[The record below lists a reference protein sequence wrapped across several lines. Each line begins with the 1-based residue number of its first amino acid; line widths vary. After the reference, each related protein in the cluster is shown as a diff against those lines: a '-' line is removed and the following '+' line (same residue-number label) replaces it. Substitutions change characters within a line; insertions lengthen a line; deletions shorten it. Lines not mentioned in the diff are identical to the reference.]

1 VKTIMIGLILILL
14 VGCGAQA
21 TPTLVPTVTPRP
33 TPTPTPTPEPPDPA
47 EVTQMVVDAMQTLDI
62 EAASEHFC
70 EEQRSDLD
78 SSLEEGFAELEA
90 MGLDPDELLDAFQLN
105 FDDVEYEERSQE
117 GDEAVVHVSGS
128 MSLEFDTDKLR
139 EFFRKA
145 SEASGQE
152 VTDQELD
159 FVVGIFESMS
169 GQEAPLDADVK
180 LIKEDG
186 EWVVCDDLSFLEA
199 GDIFELPL
207 P

>member
-1 VKTIMIGLILILL
+1 MCGLLHTHKEAKVKISRLLVIGLLGIMLL
-14 VGCGAQA
+14 AACGGGSQGDE
-21 TPTLVPTVTPRP
+21 PTAVVK
-33 TPTPTPTPEPPDPA
+33 E
-47 EVTQMVVDAMQTLDI
+47 VVDAMQTLDVD
-62 EAASEHFC
+62 AASENFC
-70 EEQRSDLD
+70 EEQKSQLN
-78 SSLEEGFAELEA
+78 SSLEEGFAQLEA
-90 MGLDPDELLDAFQLN
+90 LGLDPDELMDAFQLN
-105 FDDVEYEERSQE
+105 FSDLEYEEQSQE
-117 GDEAVVHVSGS
+117 GDEAVVHVSGT

-139 EFFRKA
+139 EFFRQV

-169 GQEAPLDADVK
+169 GQEAPLDGDVK
-180 LIKEDG
+180 VIKEDG